1 MAPKRVALS
10 QSERLRSENFVEIE
24 PAKAGAD
31 SFVAGYLGDVLT
43 KQLIPGVPVE
53 RERGTLYFSRAQL
66 ESRYITATTLIFRV
80 LKHPATDPFSS
91 RRCIDIHPPQLHR
104 VGRGALQTE
113 CADEPI
119 ATDRHP
125 KAAVVLAII
134 GGNPIN
140 LLGQRTFNVS
150 FKGIAQ
156 VRRAEKPI
164 GSDK

>member
-1 MAPKRVALS
+1 M
-10 QSERLRSENFVEIE
+10 
-24 PAKAGAD
+24 
-31 SFVAGYLGDVLT
+31 
-43 KQLIPGVPVE
+43 
-53 RERGTLYFSRAQL
+53 
-66 ESRYITATTLIFRV
+66 TLIFRL

-119 ATDRHP
+119 ASDRHP

-156 VRRAEKPI
+156 VRRVRSRLVAINSSRTWEASPSANGRIVISACKFAPHPL
-164 GSDK
+164 